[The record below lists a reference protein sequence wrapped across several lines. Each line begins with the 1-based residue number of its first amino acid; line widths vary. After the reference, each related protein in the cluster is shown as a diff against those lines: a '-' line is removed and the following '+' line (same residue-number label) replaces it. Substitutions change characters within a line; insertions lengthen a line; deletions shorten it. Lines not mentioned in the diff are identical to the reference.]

1 MKITNYNL
9 VLGSN
14 SPRRKEILTEMGL
27 SFYTRIS
34 DKEEKFS
41 EELKG
46 KEVSEYLSKQKSKN
60 LSGTLE
66 TNELLITADTIVIN
80 NNSILNKPKNKEE
93 AILMLRSLSEETHQ
107 VITSVCLTSTK
118 KLEIFSEITEVKFSK
133 LSEEMIDYYIDNYS
147 PFDKAG
153 SYGIQEWIG
162 LIAIEKINGSY
173 TNVVGLPSQ
182 KLFEKI
188 RLF

>member
-1 MKITNYNL
+1 
-9 VLGSN
+9 
-14 SPRRKEILTEMGL
+14 
-27 SFYTRIS
+27 
-34 DKEEKFS
+34 
-41 EELKG
+41 
-46 KEVSEYLSKQKSKN
+46 
-60 LSGTLE
+60 
-66 TNELLITADTIVIN
+66 
-80 NNSILNKPKNKEE
+80 
-93 AILMLRSLSEETHQ
+93 MLRSLSEETHQ

-118 KLEIFSEITEVKFSK
+118 KLEIFSEITEVKFSR
-133 LSEEMIDYYIDNYS
+133 LSEEMINYYIDNYS

-182 KLFEKI
+182 KLFENI

>member
-66 TNELLITADTIVIN
+66 NNELLITADTIVVN

>member
-34 DKEEKFS
+34 DKDEKFS

-80 NNSILNKPKNKEE
+80 NNSILNKPKNK
-93 AILMLRSLSEETHQ
+93 
-107 VITSVCLTSTK
+107 
-118 KLEIFSEITEVKFSK
+118 
-133 LSEEMIDYYIDNYS
+133 
-147 PFDKAG
+147 
-153 SYGIQEWIG
+153 
-162 LIAIEKINGSY
+162 
-173 TNVVGLPSQ
+173 
-182 KLFEKI
+182 
-188 RLF
+188 

>member
-27 SFYTRIS
+27 SFDTRVS
-34 DKEEKFS
+34 GGKENFS
-41 EELKG
+41 KELEG
-46 KEVSEYLSKQKSKN
+46 KEVSEYLSKKKSKN
-60 LSGTLE
+60 LLGTLE
-66 TNELLITADTIVIN
+66 NNELLITADTIVVN

-93 AILMLRSLSEETHQ
+93 STIMLRSLSEETHQ

-133 LSEEMIDYYIDNYS
+133 LSEEMINYYIDNYS

-162 LIAIEKINGSY
+162 LIVIEKINGSY

>member
-1 MKITNYNL
+1 MNITNYNL

-14 SPRRKEILTEMGL
+14 SPRRKKILTEMGL
-27 SFYTRIS
+27 SFEIRIS
-34 DKEEKFS
+34 DKEENFPEKL
-41 EELKG
+41 EG
-46 KEVSEYLSKQKSKN
+46 KKVSEYLAKQKSN
-60 LSGTLE
+60 YLSETLKS
-66 TNELLITADTIVIN
+66 NELLITADTIVVN
-80 NNSILNKPKNKEE
+80 NNIILNKPENKEE
-93 AILMLRSLSEETHQ
+93 ATKTLRLLSEKTHE
-107 VITSVCLTSTK
+107 VITSVCLSSMK
-118 KLEIFSEITEVKFSK
+118 KSEIFSEITKVRFSK
-133 LSEEMIDYYIDNYS
+133 LSEKMVSYYINNYS

>member
-1 MKITNYNL
+1 M
-9 VLGSN
+9 
-14 SPRRKEILTEMGL
+14 
-27 SFYTRIS
+27 
-34 DKEEKFS
+34 
-41 EELKG
+41 
-46 KEVSEYLSKQKSKN
+46 VS
-60 LSGTLE
+60 
-66 TNELLITADTIVIN
+66 
-80 NNSILNKPKNKEE
+80 
-93 AILMLRSLSEETHQ
+93 
-107 VITSVCLTSTK
+107 
-118 KLEIFSEITEVKFSK
+118 
-133 LSEEMIDYYIDNYS
+133 YYINNYS

>member
-14 SPRRKEILTEMGL
+14 SPRRKKILTEMGL
-27 SFYTRIS
+27 SFEIRVS
-34 DKEEKFS
+34 EKEEKFS
-41 EELKG
+41 ESLKG

-60 LSGTLE
+60 LSDTLE
-66 TNELLITADTIVIN
+66 NNELLITADTIVVSN
-80 NNSILNKPKNKEE
+80 NILNKPENKEE
-93 AILMLRSLSEETHQ
+93 ATIMLRSLSEETHQ

-133 LSEEMIDYYIDNYS
+133 LSEEMINYYIENYS